1 MLSPALPNARLLPTR
16 SVSTPVQVSL
26 LAQILRLHPDQS
38 LVSYLIQG
46 FSEGFS
52 LGVRGVV
59 SQDHTSNLQS
69 ALSNPAATAQAIQKE
84 VSRGHTHG
92 PFWEPPFHP
101 CHTSPIGIV
110 AKKDGSF
117 RLILDLSSNHAGS
130 VNECIDI
137 DEVSMKYCSFDDA
150 VELLLDAG
158 PKPFMAKVD
167 IKHAFRLCPVHP
179 DEWPLLC
186 FMWAGAFFFDSC
198 LPFGLRSSPFIFNSF
213 ADALL
218 WYLANPLAIERII
231 HYLDDFFLC
240 HVSFDACQADMQRLI
255 SLFHH
260 LGVPLA
266 PDKVCGPTTCITFLG
281 IEIDTIDR
289 TIRLPADKFKDLLD
303 LLTAWEGKQGCVK
316 RELLALIGHLSFA
329 AKVVKPGRLFLRR
342 LIDASTSVSQLHHH
356 IHLSHDTKE
365 DITWWRTFLPSWNGI
380 AYIQD
385 HPISSND
392 LHLFTDASILGIGG
406 VFGDHWFSIP
416 ISAFHHIPWFPQV
429 DEVFDINFW
438 ELLALF
444 VAFLTWE
451 HLFRNIQVTIH
462 TDNEPLVYVWSRG
475 SRNTRIMRLIR
486 ALFLRSARANTN
498 LLLAHIP
505 GHFNTLADHL
515 SRLQVRRFRVAH
527 PTADEE
533 PSPIP
538 PDVWQI

>member
-1 MLSPALPNARLLPTR
+1 MP
-16 SVSTPVQVSL
+16 L

-38 LVSYLIQG
+38 LVSYLVQG
-46 FSEGFS
+46 FSQGFS
-52 LGVRGVV
+52 LGVRGSV
-59 SQDHTSNLQS
+59 SQDRTNNLQS
-69 ALSNPAATAQAIQKE
+69 ALSNPLATSHAIQKE

-92 PFWEPPFHP
+92 PFSRPPFQP

-117 RLILDLSSNHAGS
+117 RLILDLSDNHAGS

-137 DEVSMKYCSFDDA
+137 DDFSMKYCSFDDA
-150 VELLLDAG
+150 VDLLLDAG
-158 PKPFMAKVD
+158 PNPYMAKVD
-167 IKHAFRLCPVHP
+167 IKHAFRLCPVRP

-186 FMWAGAFFFDSC
+186 FVWAGAFFFDSC

-218 WYLANPLAIERII
+218 WCLSNQLAIDRII

-240 HVSFDACQADMQRLI
+240 HVSFDACQTDMQRLI
-255 SLFHH
+255 ALFNH

-266 PDKVCGPTTCITFLG
+266 PDKVCGPSTCITFLG
-281 IEIDTIDR
+281 IEIDSTAH
-289 TIRLPADKFKDLLD
+289 TIRLPADKLSALLD
-303 LLTAWEGKQGCVK
+303 LLSVWEDKHSCTK

-342 LIDASTSVSQLHHH
+342 LIHASTLASQLHHH
-356 IHLSHDTKE
+356 IHLSRDTKE
-365 DITWWRTFLPSWNGI
+365 DITWWLSFLPSWNGI
-380 AYIQD
+380 TYIQD
-385 HPISSND
+385 RPISSND
-392 LHLFTDASILGIGG
+392 LHLFTDASALGLGG
-406 VFGDHWFSIP
+406 VFGDQWFSIP
-416 ISAFHHIPWFPQV
+416 TSAFHCIPWFPQA

-451 HLFRNIQVTIH
+451 HLFRDTQVTIH
-462 TDNEPLVYVWSRG
+462 TDNEPLVYIWSRG
-475 SRNTRIMRLIR
+475 SRNARTMRLIR
-486 ALFLRSARANTN
+486 ALFLRSARANAN
-498 LLLAHIP
+498 LLLVHIP
-505 GHFNTLADHL
+505 GHYNTLADYL
-515 SRLQVRRFRVAH
+515 SRLQVRRFREAH

-533 PSPIP
+533 PSQTP